1 MRVILLAFTLLVASF
16 PAMAEDKAAPVNSP
30 LMQGKA
36 GKPMSLDDMK
46 KTHGEVQ
53 KRLLTEEPKDAM
65 QAVMAMG
72 TCIQRSTDMKAMQ
85 KLEKQGRDVDA
96 QVKALCKAGKDN
108 EAAALIRQYTST
120 FAASKEYAAMK
131 ACGEKYKAFMQDPL
145 FESTRK
151 QMDKATASSS
161 DICSR
166 NVEKPTS

>member
-1 MRVILLAFTLLVASF
+1 
-16 PAMAEDKAAPVNSP
+16 
-30 LMQGKA
+30 
-36 GKPMSLDDMK
+36 MSLEDMK

-53 KRLLTEEPKDAM
+53 KRLVSEEPKDAM

-72 TCIQRSTDMKAMQ
+72 TCIQQSIDMKAMQ

-96 QVKALCKAGKDN
+96 QVKALCKAGKDT